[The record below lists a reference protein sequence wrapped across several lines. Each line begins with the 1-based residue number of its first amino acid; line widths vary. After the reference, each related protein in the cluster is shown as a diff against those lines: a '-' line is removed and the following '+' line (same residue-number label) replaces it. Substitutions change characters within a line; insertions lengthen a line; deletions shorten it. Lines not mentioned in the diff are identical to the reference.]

1 MSRDVVITGWGAW
14 TGAGDDEA
22 TRAAWLEGRS
32 SVRAFEKD
40 LVGLPPGFGG
50 WADIPFKELR
60 GLPGGRDLR
69 PGTLTAFTKLACA
82 AVGRALK
89 NVGVDDP
96 AADDDA
102 VADRRGVYLGSYTN
116 FPEMKK
122 HLALTHVMGD
132 ADAATED
139 RYSIDDAKI
148 MAGMG
153 GLRGFDFLKLMN
165 NMPAAHTTI
174 QANARGPAN
183 TYLGVSTAGLQA
195 VGRAAEHVSDGLADQ
210 IIAGGTGPGTL
221 EGLLLVHSSY
231 GALPEAEGARGMIPG
246 DAGACVVVESAD
258 TAAARGATAVA
269 RVTGYYDLFAAPR
282 TARGG
287 WADASPLVRLLRV
300 VLDQAGWAPGDVDY
314 IGATA
319 SGLPDLDS
327 VEAAAYADV
336 FGPDLGGA
344 ALGVHTAV
352 TGFTEAAHGTV
363 GLMGA
368 VQAMADGRVP
378 PSPGLGVLPA
388 SAGAER
394 TVRRAIVVSVAP
406 EGHGAAIAIER
417 T

>member
-50 WADIPFKELR
+50 WANIPFKELR

-89 NVGVDDP
+89 NVGLDDP
-96 AADDDA
+96 AGDDDA

-132 ADAATED
+132 ADASEYT
-139 RYSIDDAKI
+139 IDDAKI

-195 VGRAAEHVSDGLADQ
+195 VGRAAEHIDDGLADQ

-221 EGLLLVHSSY
+221 EGLLLVHASY
-231 GALPEAEGARGMIPG
+231 DALAAEEGAAGMVPG
-246 DAGACVVVESAD
+246 DAGACVVLESAD
-258 TAAARGATAVA
+258 SAASRGAVAVA
-269 RVTGYYDLFAAPR
+269 RVAGYYDLFAAPR

-287 WADASPLVRLLRV
+287 WADPTPLVRLLRV
-300 VLDQAGWAPGDVDY
+300 VLDQAGWDPGDVDY

-319 SGLPDLDS
+319 AGLPDLDS
-327 VEAAAYADV
+327 VEAAAYAEV

-344 ALGVHTAV
+344 ALAVHTGI

-368 VQAMADGRVP
+368 VQAMTDGRVP
-378 PSPGLGVLPA
+378 AGPGLGSLPGRSA
-388 SAGAER
+388 SEDRA
-394 TVRRAIVVSVAP
+394 VRRAIVVSVAP
-406 EGHGAAIAIER
+406 EGHGAAIAVEAL
-417 T
+417 